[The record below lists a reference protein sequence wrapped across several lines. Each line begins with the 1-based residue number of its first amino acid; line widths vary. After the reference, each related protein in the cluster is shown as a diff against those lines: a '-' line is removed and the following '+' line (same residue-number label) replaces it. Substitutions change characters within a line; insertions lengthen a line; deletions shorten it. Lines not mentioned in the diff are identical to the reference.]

1 MAYTFQEIVGIIR
14 KRQEAQGPLMSRMME
29 IKERY
34 NGDYVI
40 PLPSMDNEP
49 ILPPLPPALISEN
62 IDAIAQRAASVTP
75 YIGCPAIDPGKERG
89 KRSRQYADIRK
100 RALAATWY
108 KNKYKLKM
116 RRAYRHLAGYAT
128 TALVVYPDFD
138 LGGPKIEVRDPLGV
152 FPEPQAAENYDI
164 PRNCGF
170 IYGKSG
176 DWLRGNYPK
185 ARQENGGVVAADKNA
200 RQELWDCVEWID
212 EEEMG
217 IGIMGPRYESWKQD
231 HNSHSATM
239 ELSRY
244 ANKAAM
250 PCVITPGR
258 VTLDRIASSVSN
270 VVGMVDLMAKL
281 MALEIIAQEKAIFP
295 DRYIIGRSGQVPM
308 IVGGEWKDGR
318 EGQVNVLLDAESIGE
333 LRSSPDQT
341 TNIAIDRLERN
352 ARVSTGTVPQ
362 IGGESYGALR
372 TGRGI
377 DALMGASLDP
387 RVQEL
392 QEIMEGHLPYLNE
405 CLFATW
411 QGYWGNKTI
420 STFTGYT
427 GDFGTVE
434 FTPDEH
440 FETYDNVV
448 SHAIPGADVQG
459 TTIQLGQLL
468 SMRGISLATF
478 RARHPFIDDPE
489 AEGRRVDEEQ
499 LEDAVL
505 AGIQQ
510 QAATGALPIVYIAKI
525 EKYRKK
531 GLDIFEAIQEAD
543 KDIREEQAAQAPLP
557 EEGQMMAPEEAMGLA
572 GPPTALPAEELPME
586 EQIDPAT
593 AQAQMQQAR
602 LAGVTGG

>member
-1 MAYTFQEIVGIIR
+1 MYTFDEIVAIIR
-14 KRQEAQGPLMSRMME
+14 LRQEQQSPLLKRMME

-40 PLPSMDNEP
+40 PLPSMDDEP
-49 ILPPLPPALISEN
+49 VLPPLTPALISEN

-75 YIGCPAIDPGKERG
+75 YIGCPALDPGKERG
-89 KRSRQYADIRK
+89 RGSRQYADIRK
-100 RALAATWY
+100 RVLTSCWY
-108 KNKYKLKM
+108 RNKYKVKS

-128 TALVVYPDFD
+128 TAFIVYPDFE
-138 LGGPKIEVRDPLGV
+138 LEMPKIEVRDPLGV

-164 PRNCGF
+164 PTNCGF

-176 DWLRGNYPK
+176 DWLRRHYPRS
-185 ARQENGGVVAADKNA
+185 RQENGGPIASDDHA
-200 RQELWDCVEWID
+200 RQELWDVAEWID
-212 EEEMG
+212 PEHIV
-217 IGIMGPRYESWKQD
+217 IGIMGPRHEHFSQHYPL
-231 HNSHSATM
+231 HSTMM

-244 ANKAAM
+244 PNKAAM

-281 MALEIIAQEKAIFP
+281 MALELIAQEKAIFP

-318 EGQVNVLLDAESIGE
+318 EGQVNVLLDAETIGE
-333 LRSSPDQT
+333 LRGSPDQQ

-392 QEIMEGHLPYLNE
+392 QEIMEAHLPYLNE
-405 CLFATW
+405 CIFATYK
-411 QGYWGNKTI
+411 GYWNRRKFT
-420 STFTGYT
+420 SFTGSI
-427 GDFGTVE
+427 GDNGQVKFQ
-434 FTPDEH
+434 PSEH

-448 SHAIPGADVQG
+448 SHSIPGADVQG

-468 SMRGISLATF
+468 QTKGISLNTF
-478 RARHPFIDDPE
+478 RVRHPFIEDPE
-489 AEGRRVDEEQ
+489 AEGRRVDEEA
-499 LEDAVL
+499 LEEAVM

-510 QAATGALPIVYIAKI
+510 QTAQGGLPIVYVAKI
-525 EKYRKK
+525 EKHRKK
-531 GLDIFEAIQEAD
+531 GLDIFESIQAAD
-543 KDIREEQAAQAPLP
+543 EEIRAEQAAAAPPP
-557 EEGQMMAPEEAMGLA
+557 EEGQMMAPEEALGLA
-572 GPPTALPAEELPME
+572 GPPQAMAPEAAPPEQQMAPQQALAE
-586 EQIDPAT
+586 
-593 AQAQMQQAR
+593 MQQA
-602 LAGVTGG
+602 LAAGAV

>member
-1 MAYTFQEIVGIIR
+1 MYTFEEIVGIIR
-14 KRQEAQGPLMSRMME
+14 QRQEYQSPLMARMLE

-40 PLPSMDNEP
+40 PLPSMEEEP
-49 ILPPLPPALISEN
+49 VLPPLTPALISEN
-62 IDAIAQRAASVTP
+62 IDAVAQRAASVTP
-75 YIGCPAIDPGKERG
+75 FIGCPAVDPTKERG
-89 KRSRQYADIRK
+89 RRSRQYADIRK

-108 KNKYKLKM
+108 QNRLKVKM

-128 TALVVYPDFD
+128 TALVVYPDYN
-138 LGGPKIEVRDPLGV
+138 LGMPKIEVRDPLGV

-176 DWLRGNYPK
+176 DWLRANYSA
-185 ARQENGGVVAADKNA
+185 AREEMGGPIGKEKDA
-200 RQELWDCVEWID
+200 RQELWDVAEWID
-212 EEEMG
+212 EDHIV
-217 IGIMGPRYESWKQD
+217 IGIMGPRYTRSPQAQPL
-231 HNSHSATM
+231 HTTQL

-244 ANKAAM
+244 PNRAGM

-258 VTLDRIASSVSN
+258 ITLDKIASSVSN
-270 VVGMVDLMAKL
+270 IVGMTDLMAKL
-281 MALEIIAQEKAIFP
+281 MALEILAQEKAIFP

-318 EGQVNVLLDAESIGE
+318 EGEVNVLLDAEQIGE
-333 LRSSPDQT
+333 LHSSPGSG

-392 QEIMEGHLPYLNE
+392 QETMEAHLPYLNE
-405 CLFATW
+405 CIFATYR
-411 QGYWGNKTI
+411 GYFDDQKFV
-420 STFTGYT
+420 TFTGFA
-427 GDFGTVE
+427 GDFGHVE
-434 FTPDEH
+434 FTPKEH
-440 FETYDNVV
+440 FETFDNVV
-448 SHAIPGADVQG
+448 SHSIPGADVQG

-468 SMRGISLATF
+468 QMKGISLNTF
-478 RARHPFIDDPE
+478 RVKHPFVDDPE

-499 LEDAVL
+499 LEDAVM
-505 AGIQQ
+505 AGIQN
-510 QAATGALPIVYIAKI
+510 QAAQGTMPIIYVATI
-525 EKYRKK
+525 EKFRKD
-531 GLDIFEAIQEAD
+531 GHDIFESIRLAD
-543 KDIREEQAAQAPLP
+543 EEIREQQAKEVP
-557 EEGQMMAPEEAMGLA
+557 EPGEGQMMAPEAAPGLA
-572 GPPTALPAEELPME
+572 GPPGAMGGPPTPEGAPPGLAEMRAAL
-586 EQIDPAT
+586 
-593 AQAQMQQAR
+593 
-602 LAGVTGG
+602 LAGSNA

>member
-1 MAYTFQEIVGIIR
+1 MSYTFEEIVGIVR
-14 KRQEAQGPLMSRMME
+14 QRQESQTDLLNRMQE

-40 PLPSMDNEP
+40 PLPSMDEEP
-49 ILPPLPPALISEN
+49 ILPPLTPALISEN

-75 YIGCPAIDPGKERG
+75 YIGCPAVDPGKERG
-89 KRSRQYADIRK
+89 RRSRQYADIRK
-100 RALAATWY
+100 RALASTWY
-108 KNKYKLKM
+108 QNKYKLKM

-128 TALVVYPDFD
+128 TALVVTPSFD
-138 LGGPKIEVRDPLGV
+138 MGMPKIEVRDPLGV
-152 FPEPQAAENYDI
+152 YPEPQAAENYDV
-164 PRNCGF
+164 PRNCAF

-176 DWLRGNYPK
+176 DWLRAHYPA
-185 ARQENGGVVAADKNA
+185 ARQENGGPVGSDNHA
-200 RQELWDCVEWID
+200 RQELWDCCEWID
-212 EEEMG
+212 AEDIV
-217 IGIMGPRYESWKQD
+217 IGIMGPRYAGFKQAEPL
-231 HNSHSATM
+231 HSAQK

-244 ANKAAM
+244 KNRAGM

-258 VTLDRIASSVSN
+258 ITLDRIASSISN
-270 VVGMVDLMAKL
+270 IVGMVDLMAKL
-281 MALEIIAQEKAIFP
+281 MALELIAQEKAIFP

-318 EGQVNVLLDAESIGE
+318 EGQVNVLLDAEQIGE
-333 LRSSPDQT
+333 LRGSPDQQ

-352 ARVSTGTVPQ
+352 ARISTGTVPQ

-392 QEIMEGHLPYLNE
+392 QEIMEGHLPHLNE
-405 CLFATW
+405 CLFATY

-420 STFTGYT
+420 STYTGYA
-427 GDFGTVE
+427 GDFGQVE

-448 SHAIPGADVQG
+448 SHSIPGADIQG

-468 SMRGISLATF
+468 QMKGISLATF
-478 RARHPFIDDPE
+478 RSRHPFIEDPE

-499 LEDAVL
+499 LEEAVM

-510 QAATGALPIVYIAKI
+510 QAATGALPIVYVAKI
-525 EKYRKK
+525 EKHRKK
-531 GLDIFEAIQEAD
+531 GFDIFESVQKAD
-543 KDIREEQAAQAPLP
+543 EEIREEQAAAAPLP

-572 GPPTALPAEELPME
+572 GPPQAMPPGAPEGPE
-586 EQIDPAT
+586 
-593 AQAQMQQAR
+593 AQVSPQAAVQQMQQAL
-602 LAGVTGG
+602 LAGA